1 MKIAL
6 VVKEIEGGGIQKSYL
21 TLFYSFLKY
30 NYKAYLF
37 VLVKPPTIIVT
48 DPNIIFLDG
57 KIEFQKGINLNKWI
71 KKIDNFDLA
80 IINAEYM
87 KKYLPIPNHK
97 IFLTVHVMWSHRLNI
112 GVSRLFKLLKLRYR
126 YYNENIIPVSNGI
139 KEDLLNVI
147 KVKAKSIKV
156 ISDPYDIEEI
166 NSLAN
171 ESIDISKPF
180 LVAVGSLLDI
190 KRYDLMIKAFALLS
204 NPDLKLIIVGS
215 GRAKGDIE
223 KIIKEYRVEEK
234 VHLVGFDSNP
244 YKYIKKAE
252 ILLLSSDSE
261 GFSRVIIEAS
271 ILNKP
276 IVSTNCSPIFKEDF
290 FPKELLEFI
299 VPIGDIERFK
309 EVIVKALNNYPVVKN
324 DFYISFSDK
333 NIIEKY
339 IKLVTP

>member
-37 VLVKPPTIIVT
+37 VLVKPPTMIIT

-57 KIEFQKGINLNKWI
+57 KIEFQKGINLYKWI

-87 KKYLPIPNHK
+87 KKYLPIPHHK
-97 IFLTVHVMWSHRLNI
+97 IFLTVHVMWSHRLNR
-112 GVSRLFKLLKLRYR
+112 GVSRLFKLLKLKYR
-126 YYNENIIPVSNGI
+126 YHNENIIAVSNGI
-139 KEDLLNVI
+139 KDDLLNTI
-147 KVKAKSIKV
+147 KVKPKSIQV
-156 ISDPYDIEEI
+156 IADSYDIEEI

-171 ESIDISKPF
+171 EPIDISKPF
-180 LVAVGSLLDI
+180 LVAIGSLLDI
-190 KRYDLMIKAFALLS
+190 KRYDLIIKSFALLS
-204 NPDLKLIIVGS
+204 KSNLELVIVGS
-215 GRAKGDIE
+215 GRAKRDIE
-223 KIIKEYRVEEK
+223 KIIKEYRLEEK

-244 YKYIKKAE
+244 YKYIQKAE
-252 ILLLSSDSE
+252 ILLLASDSE
-261 GFSRVIIEAS
+261 GFSRVIIEAL
-271 ILNKP
+271 ILNRP

-299 VPIGDIERFK
+299 VPIGDIEGFK
-309 EVIVKALNNYPVVKN
+309 EVIVKALKNYPIVTN
-324 DFYISFSDK
+324 DFYLSFSDK

-339 IKLVTP
+339 VKLVTS